1 MDQGQGTMMNDPS
14 QPMPQMGGMPG
25 MEGQDP
31 AAMAAMSAPPPPGQI
46 MEMGMEDQSAQ
57 DPMQKYIDFALSQAN
72 LAKHLRKKKDGES
85 MLAKIGSE
93 VVRGYTEDEA
103 SRVDWM
109 KNNEEW
115 MRLALLV
122 RENKTYPWPKAS
134 NVKFPLIATAAMQF
148 SARAYPSL
156 VPSDGQIVK
165 TSLPQKHPNKAL
177 VEAGRRVAN
186 HMSFQL
192 RYIMK
197 GWEEEMDKLLMTLAI
212 SGLIFKKTYY
222 CGVEKKNK
230 SCLVYPE
237 NLVVNYY
244 AKSLASAYRKTEIIP
259 YYKNDVRSKILN
271 DEEFL
276 DVLDE
281 ISASVDAGSNKQPV
295 ANKAAPPAEDST
307 TPLVFLSQHTFLDL
321 DEDGYEEPYVITVH
335 KESAKVVR
343 IVARYDSDGVTRNE
357 KGDIMHITP
366 VEYFTDFSF
375 IPNPD
380 GSIYGL
386 GFGALLGPLNVSVNT
401 LINQLIDSG
410 TLNNL
415 QSGFIGKGLRIKM
428 GETSFRP
435 GEWKVVNAT
444 GDDLSKSVFPLPSK
458 EPSAVLMNLLQM
470 LIQSGNQLAS
480 IAEIF
485 VGKMPGQN
493 TPATTTQE
501 TVQQSMAVFTAI
513 YKRVYRS
520 MDLEFQKIY
529 RLNKL
534 NPDSIQQ
541 ETELA
546 GIPLETSDYDYPTWM
561 IVPGADP
568 AGDSFAVRQ
577 QKMQFIAQSILPLGA
592 VNPQV
597 YSQKALEMLELPDVD
612 EWIQPPPPPQP
623 DPKAQ
628 AMQMKAQIDQQKGE
642 QDIAAK
648 QADSQAKQEENQ
660 IKKEMMLL
668 KAQMEEREAQR
679 KGEEA
684 DRNMKFDQ
692 LMRMM
697 EIQHTRSSNDI
708 KLQTEAVSSQQKL
721 VQNEQSFQQKQRQA
735 KTKEK
740 KNGPRTKD

>member
-14 QPMPQMGGMPG
+14 QPMPPMGSMPG

-31 AAMAAMSAPPPPGQI
+31 AAMAAMSAPPQPGQI
-46 MEMGMEDQSAQ
+46 MEMGMEEQPAQ

-72 LAKHLRKKKDGES
+72 LAKHLRKKKDGQQ
-85 MLAKIGSE
+85 LLDKIGSD
-93 VVRGYTEDEA
+93 VVRGYQEDEA
-103 SRVDWM
+103 SRQEWM
-109 KNNEEW
+109 KNNEDW
-115 MRLALLV
+115 LKLALLV
-122 RENKTYPWPKAS
+122 RENKSWPWPKAS
-134 NVKFPLIATAAMQF
+134 NVKFPLVATAAMQF

-156 VPSDGQIVK
+156 VPADGQLVK
-165 TSLPQKHPNKAL
+165 TSLPQKHPNKQL
-177 VEAGRRVAN
+177 VEAARRVSN
-186 HMSFQL
+186 HMSFQI
-192 RYIMK
+192 RHIMD
-197 GWEEEMDKLLMTLAI
+197 GWEEDMDKLLMTVAI

-222 CGVEKKNK
+222 CSVEKKNK

-244 AKSLASAYRKTEIIP
+244 AKSLASAYRKTEILP
-259 YYKNDVRSKILN
+259 YYKNDIRSKILN

-281 ISASVDAGSNKQPV
+281 LSASVSAGSNKEPV
-295 ANKAAPPAEDST
+295 ANKATPPAEDST
-307 TPLVFLSQHTFLDL
+307 TPLVFLAQHTFLDL
-321 DEDGYEEPYVITVH
+321 DEDGYEEPYVVTVH
-335 KESAKVVR
+335 RESGKVVR

-386 GFGALLGPLNVSVNT
+386 GFGTLLGPLNVSVNT
-401 LINQLIDSG
+401 LINQLIDAG

-415 QSGFIGKGLRIKM
+415 QSGFIGKGLRIKL
-428 GETSFRP
+428 GETALRP

-444 GDDLSKSVFPLPSK
+444 GDDLSKSIFPLPSK
-458 EPSAVLMNLLQM
+458 EPSAVLNALLQM
-470 LIQSGNQLAS
+470 LIQAGNQLAS

-513 YKRVYRS
+513 YKRIYRS
-520 MDLEFQKIY
+520 LDLEFKKLY
-529 RLNKL
+529 RLNRL
-534 NPDSIQQ
+534 NPDTVEE
-541 ETELA
+541 ETQLA
-546 GIPLETSDYDYPTWM
+546 GIPMEASDYDYPQWM

-568 AGDSFAVRQ
+568 AGDSFMVRQ
-577 QKMQFIAQSILPLGA
+577 QKMQFIAQAIMPLGTI
-592 VNPQV
+592 NPQV
-597 YSQKALEMLELPDVD
+597 YSQKAMEMLELPDVD

-642 QDIAAK
+642 ADIAAK
-648 QADSQAKQEENQ
+648 QADTQAKSEENQ
-660 IKKEMMLL
+660 IKKEMMLM

-684 DRNMKFDQ
+684 DRNAKFDQ
-692 LMRMM
+692 LMKMM
-697 EIQHTRSSNDI
+697 ELQHMRGKQDI
-708 KLQTEAVSSQQKL
+708 ELQSKAVTSQQKL
-721 VQNEQSFQQKQRQA
+721 VQNEQSFQQKQQQA
-735 KTKEK
+735 KETEKRKPKKKE
-740 KNGPRTKD
+740 